1 MRKDHQR
8 AWLAY
13 NKATPEF
20 AKSRLRPRRTSGQKE
35 GKRAVLK
42 GYTVPLSPLGLANLA
57 PPPPW
62 HYSSDVVAAEFWVN
76 RDAAQAALPPRVT
89 IDGAGE
95 ARAVIMFLDASII
108 SRLAWSTATGRW
120 R

>member
-1 MRKDHQR
+1 M
-8 AWLAY
+8 
-13 NKATPEF
+13 
-20 AKSRLRPRRTSGQKE
+20 
-35 GKRAVLK
+35 LK
-42 GYTVPLSPLGLANLA
+42 GFSVPLTPQGESALAKL
-57 PPPPW
+57 PPW